1 MGARLAVDVGTVRI
15 GVAVSDPRRTVAV
28 PLDTVARA
36 KDGSDL
42 RAIAAIAAEREVDD
56 VVVGLPISLSG
67 AEGPAAASVRAFTQ
81 TLADALA
88 PLPVVLVDE
97 RLTTTSAHQ
106 VLPAAGRPGRRHRT
120 VVDWTAA
127 AILLQAVLDA
137 EAGSEQTGGRQATGL
152 GETVPPSG
160 GPADRS
166 DA

>member
-36 KDGSDL
+36 SRGEDL

-56 VVVGLPISLSG
+56 VVVGLPVGLSG
-67 AEGPAAASVRAFTQ
+67 REGPAAASVREFARR
-81 TLADALA
+81 LADHLA

-106 VLPAAGRPGRRHRT
+106 ALHAAGRPGRRHRT
-120 VVDWTAA
+120 VVDRTAA
-127 AILLQAVLDA
+127 AILLQTVLDA
-137 EAGSEQTGGRQATGL
+137 EVGNGETDAPGDRAL
-152 GETVPPSG
+152 GEPVPPRD